1 MLFTAILLALLAT
14 ILALGLGLLS
24 MATGGNVDRKAST
37 PLMWIRVVAQ
47 AFAVLLLLLALYI
60 Q

>member
-1 MLFTAILLALLAT
+1 MLFLLIVLALVAT
-14 ILALGLGLLS
+14 IVAMALGLLS
-24 MATGGNVDRKAST
+24 MASGGSLDRKVST
-37 PLMWIRVVAQ
+37 PLMWIRIVAQ